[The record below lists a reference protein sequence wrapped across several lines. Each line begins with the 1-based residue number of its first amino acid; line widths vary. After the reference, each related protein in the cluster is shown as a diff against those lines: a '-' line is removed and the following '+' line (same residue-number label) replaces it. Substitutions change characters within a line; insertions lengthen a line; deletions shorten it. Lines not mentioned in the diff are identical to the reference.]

1 MLYAL
6 LLLACTGSVDDSTPS
21 GTDDTSDSVDPG
33 PLTLASTNFAEGEA
47 FPDEH
52 TCAGADRQPELHWT
66 GVPDGTLS
74 FALTLTDESIDY
86 VHWVAFD
93 LDPGTT
99 ALAEGASDDGA
110 LPAGSDE
117 ARAYGTKYKGP
128 CPQGNE
134 HTYTF
139 TLWAL
144 SAATTDFTATNPI
157 AAADLDA
164 AFGEV
169 TIEAAGFSG
178 TSDASP

>member
-6 LLLACTGSVDDSTPS
+6 SLLACTGAATDSALDST
-21 GTDDTSDSVDPG
+21 DTVDSVDPG
-33 PLTLASTNFAEGEA
+33 PLALASANFAEGEV

-74 FALTLTDESIDY
+74 FAVTLTDASIDY

-93 LDPGTT
+93 VNPATT

-144 SAATTDFTATNPI
+144 SAASTDFTATNPI
-157 AAADLDA
+157 AAVDLEA
-164 AFGEV
+164 AFGAA
-169 TIEAAGFSG
+169 TIEAASFSG